1 MLENIK
7 YIHERKILFMV
18 SIKETESKVTAAKK
32 NITIKDALV
41 SELRFVDETGDVTDQ
56 VLSAI
61 PEDFKTINIKI
72 SLELPDEVN
81 LSEDE

>member
-1 MLENIK
+1 
-7 YIHERKILFMV
+7 MV
-18 SIKETESKVTAAKK
+18 SIRETESKVTCAKK

-72 SLELPDEVN
+72 TLEIPGEID

>member
-1 MLENIK
+1 MN
-7 YIHERKILFMV
+7 ERKILFMV
-18 SIKETESKVTAAKK
+18 SIKETESKITAAKK

-72 SLELPDEVN
+72 SLELPDEVD
-81 LSEDE
+81 LSENE

>member
-1 MLENIK
+1 
-7 YIHERKILFMV
+7 MV
-18 SIKETESKVTAAKK
+18 SIKETESKVTTAKK

-41 SELRFVDETGDVTDQ
+41 SELRFVDETGDVTEQ

-72 SLELPDEVN
+72 TLELPDEVN

>member
-1 MLENIK
+1 MN
-7 YIHERKILFMV
+7 ERKILFMI
-18 SIKETESKVTAAKK
+18 SIKETESKVTSAKK

-41 SELRFVDETGDVTDQ
+41 SELRFVDETGDVTEQ

-61 PEDFKTINIKI
+61 PENFKTINIKI
-72 SLELPDEVN
+72 TLELPDEVD

>member
-1 MLENIK
+1 
-7 YIHERKILFMV
+7 MV
-18 SIKETESKVTAAKK
+18 SIKETESKITAARK

-41 SELRFVDETGDVTDQ
+41 SELRFVDETGDVTEQ

-61 PEDFKTINIKI
+61 PKDFKTINIKI
-72 SLELPDEVN
+72 TLELPDEVD

>member
-1 MLENIK
+1 MK
-7 YIHERKILFMV
+7 GKFQMV
-18 SIKETESKVTAAKK
+18 SIKKTESKITSAKK

-41 SELRFVDETGDVTDQ
+41 SELRFVDETGDVTEQ

-61 PEDFKTINIKI
+61 PEEFKTINIKI
-72 SLELPDEVN
+72 TLELPDEVD

>member
-1 MLENIK
+1 MK
-7 YIHERKILFMV
+7 GKFYMV

-41 SELRFVDETGDVTDQ
+41 SELRFIDESGDVTNQ

-61 PEDFKTINIKI
+61 PPEFKTINVKI
-72 SLELPDEVN
+72 TLEIPDETSVTD
-81 LSEDE
+81 DE

>member
-1 MLENIK
+1 
-7 YIHERKILFMV
+7 MV

-41 SELRFVDETGDVTDQ
+41 SHLRFVDESGDVTDQ

-61 PEDFKTINIKI
+61 PPEFKTINVKI
-72 SLELPDEVN
+72 TLELPDE
-81 LSEDE
+81 SDTTDEDE

>member
-1 MLENIK
+1 
-7 YIHERKILFMV
+7 MV
-18 SIKETESKVTAAKK
+18 SIKKIESKQTCAKK

-41 SELRFVDETGDVTDQ
+41 SELRFVDETGDVTEQ

-72 SLELPDEVN
+72 TLELSDEVD
-81 LSEDE
+81 LAEDE

>member
-1 MLENIK
+1 
-7 YIHERKILFMV
+7 MV
-18 SIKETESKVTAAKK
+18 SIKETESKVTVAKK

-41 SELRFVDETGDVTDQ
+41 SELRFVDQTGDVTDQ

-61 PEDFKTINIKI
+61 PEDFKTINVKI
-72 SLELPDEVN
+72 SLELPEALD

>member
-1 MLENIK
+1 
-7 YIHERKILFMV
+7 MV
-18 SIKETESKVTAAKK
+18 RIKETESKVTSAKK
-32 NITIKDALV
+32 NITINDALV

-61 PEDFKTINIKI
+61 PEEFKTINVKI
-72 SLELPDEVN
+72 TLELPDEVD

>member
-1 MLENIK
+1 
-7 YIHERKILFMV
+7 MV
-18 SIKETESKVTAAKK
+18 SIKETESKITAAKK

-72 SLELPDEVN
+72 SLELPDEFD
-81 LSEDE
+81 LSENE

>member
-1 MLENIK
+1 
-7 YIHERKILFMV
+7 MV
-18 SIKETESKVTAAKK
+18 SIKETESKVTVAKK

-61 PEDFKTINIKI
+61 PEDFKTINVKI
-72 SLELPDEVN
+72 TLELPELMDV
-81 LSEDE
+81 SENE

>member
-1 MLENIK
+1 
-7 YIHERKILFMV
+7 MV
-18 SIKETESKVTAAKK
+18 SIKETESTVTSAKK

-61 PEDFKTINIKI
+61 PEDFKTINVKI
-72 SLELPDEVN
+72 TLELTGIMD

>member
-1 MLENIK
+1 
-7 YIHERKILFMV
+7 MV

-41 SELRFVDETGDVTDQ
+41 SELRFVDESGDVTNQ

-61 PEDFKTINIKI
+61 PPEFKTINVKI
-72 SLELPDEVN
+72 TLEIPDETSVTD
-81 LSEDE
+81 DE

>member
-1 MLENIK
+1 MK
-7 YIHERKILFMV
+7 GRYLFMV
-18 SIKETESKVTAAKK
+18 SIKETESKITAARK

-41 SELRFVDETGDVTDQ
+41 SELRFVDETGDVTEQ

-72 SLELPDEVN
+72 TLELPDEVD
-81 LSEDE
+81 LSGDE